1 LVIKII
7 LLFFA
12 ACVTAARN
20 SDFNIILPSVL
31 IRTFQTKLDIIQGD
45 RKVSRCTKK
54 GMRHFNTL
62 DIIPQADNYDETHC
76 MQDRAPQHFTISV
89 RTWLESHLN
98 VRWIGR
104 WGT

>member
-1 LVIKII
+1 
-7 LLFFA
+7 
-12 ACVTAARN
+12 
-20 SDFNIILPSVL
+20 
-31 IRTFQTKLDIIQGD
+31 
-45 RKVSRCTKK
+45 
-54 GMRHFNTL
+54 MRHFNTL